1 MAMLRLKLCVYMI
14 VPTASTS
21 TIFAD
26 ALRANLRIRMTP
38 GIRTQTAPQIRFITK
53 LGEELST

>member
-1 MAMLRLKLCVYMI
+1 MI